1 MVVNTPVNL
10 FSRRTMVKVAVVQ
23 TAAALIAGNAA
34 CVLAAEPNQDFPAD
48 LIAAISKYTKGSPY
62 VEKNVS
68 FEIAELIDNGN
79 NVPISIAVQSP
90 LPNGAYVTG
99 IAVFNEK
106 NPNRDVARFVLSQ
119 YAGKAQVATRIRLA
133 TTQRLIA
140 IAQMSD
146 GSHFSKTVEVIV
158 TLAACIESE

>member
-1 MVVNTPVNL
+1 VRL
-10 FSRRTMVKVAVVQ
+10 ISRRTMVKVAAVH
-23 TAAALIAGNAA
+23 TAAAVIAVGGSSAM
-34 CVLAAEPNQDFPAD
+34 AAEANQDFPAD
-48 LIAAISKYTKGSPY
+48 LIAAINQYTKGSPY
-62 VEKNVS
+62 AEKNVS

-79 NVPISIAVQSP
+79 NVPISVAVQSP

-106 NPNRDVARFVLSQ
+106 NPNRDIARFVLSQ

-146 GSHFSKTVEVIV
+146 GSYFSKTVDVIV